1 MTTPLATV
9 IVTQRERFG
18 MTQESLESLYSETEG
33 QFDVIVVDG
42 GSPKATQS
50 YLAEQAQARGFNLI
64 RHPEFLTPNEAR
76 NIGCA
81 AAKTKYVAFVDNDV
95 LYTPGWLQAL
105 VRCAEETGA
114 AAVAP
119 LTCQGL
125 PAHQEI
131 HHAGGDFV
139 DGSQSMQSFFDVK
152 APAKRKFVEVMR
164 GHGEPLDSW
173 EDSLERTETGFTEF
187 HCVLARRDVFDKIGP
202 LDEKML
208 STKEH
213 IDFGMSLRAAGETVW
228 FEPASVVTY
237 VFPCR
242 ARPLE
247 VADWP
252 FFCLRWSDTHAKK
265 SLNHFIQKWRLE
277 TESDYVRNREAVWP
291 MRRRQG
297 VLIPLVRRVPLVGG
311 NRTLTNKIAGAL
323 ARLEKPLNRLYV
335 RMADKRIGRTA

>member
-1 MTTPLATV
+1 MNEPLATV

-18 MTQESLESLYSETEG
+18 MTQESLENLY
-33 QFDVIVVDG
+33 DVTSGPFEVVVVDG
-42 GSPKATQS
+42 GSPKAAAS
-50 YLAEQAQARGFNLI
+50 YLREQADMRGFTLI
-64 RHPEFLTPNEAR
+64 RREEFLTPNEAR
-76 NIGCA
+76 NVGCA

-95 LYTPGWLQAL
+95 LYTPDWLQAL

-114 AAVAP
+114 GAVAP

-139 DGSQSMQSFFDVK
+139 EDAASMKSFFDVE
-152 APAKRKFVEVMR
+152 APEKRKFVEVMH
-164 GHGEPLDSW
+164 GHGEPLKDW
-173 EDSLERTETGFTEF
+173 EGRLERKETGFGEF

-202 LDEKML
+202 LDERML

-213 IDFGMSLRAAGETVW
+213 IDFGMSLRAAGESVW

-242 ARPLE
+242 ARPLQ

-265 SLNHFIQKWRLE
+265 SLSHFIEKWRLD
-277 TESDYVRNREAVWP
+277 TGSDYVRSREAVWP

-297 VLIPLVRRVPLVGG
+297 VLIPMVRRVPLIGS
-311 NRTLTNKIAGAL
+311 NRTLTNKFAGAL
-323 ARLEKPLNRLYV
+323 ARIEKPANRLYV
-335 RMADKRIGRTA
+335 RMADRRMGRAA